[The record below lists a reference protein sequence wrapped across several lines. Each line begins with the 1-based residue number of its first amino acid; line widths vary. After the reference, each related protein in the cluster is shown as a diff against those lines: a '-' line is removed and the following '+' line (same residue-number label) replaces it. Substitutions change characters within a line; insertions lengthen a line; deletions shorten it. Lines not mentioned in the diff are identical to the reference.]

1 MNNNDTD
8 IPTEDVCQFMQVV
21 LTGWTLKQCG
31 GWKSKIRAS
40 AGKVS
45 SQASLA

>member
-21 LTGWTLKQCG
+21 LTEDHRLD
-31 GWKSKIRAS
+31 A
-40 AGKVS
+40 
-45 SQASLA
+45 